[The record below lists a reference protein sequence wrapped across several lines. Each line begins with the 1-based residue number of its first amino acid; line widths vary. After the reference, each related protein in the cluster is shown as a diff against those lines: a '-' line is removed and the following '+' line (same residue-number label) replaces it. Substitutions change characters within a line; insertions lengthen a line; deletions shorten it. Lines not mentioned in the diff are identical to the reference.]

1 MKVFRNIFPALAGAL
16 LTAGTAV
23 AAADNATSEHP
34 VQTTTPVENTM
45 KIVIETDQQT
55 LTATLFQD
63 SAAARDFV
71 ALLPLQ
77 LTLTDYAATE
87 KISDLPGRLS
97 TDGEPSGTAAKA
109 GDITYYAPWGNLAI
123 FHKSFRHSAGL
134 VKLGTLDNGVE
145 LMRSPGPLD
154 VTIRL
159 P

>member
-1 MKVFRNIFPALAGAL
+1 MKVFRNLFPALAGAL

-23 AAADNATSEHP
+23 TAADNATSEHP

-55 LTATLFQD
+55 LTATLLQD

-109 GDITYYAPWGNLAI
+109 GDISRVLAVSGSVQGRRI
-123 FHKSFRHSAGL
+123 VTSNGPGRRISSTPSSRVPSFTSPTEWR
-134 VKLGTLDNGVE
+134 KLL
-145 LMRSPGPLD
+145 
-154 VTIRL
+154 
-159 P
+159 